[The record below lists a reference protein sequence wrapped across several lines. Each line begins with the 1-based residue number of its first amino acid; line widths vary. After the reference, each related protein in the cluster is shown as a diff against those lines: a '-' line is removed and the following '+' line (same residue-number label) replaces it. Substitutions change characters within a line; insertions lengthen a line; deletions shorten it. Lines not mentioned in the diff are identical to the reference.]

1 MTNKR
6 DYYETLEIQKNA
18 SKDEIKNTYRKL
30 ALKYHPDR
38 NKSPGAEEKFKE
50 ISEAYA
56 VLSDDEKRKK
66 YDTYG
71 HVGSEDVFRGSEA
84 NFEEIFRD
92 MGFGG
97 FAKTI
102 FEQMFG
108 GRGGGA
114 GGFEGSTNPFGG
126 FSFNIG
132 GNRRKGRDILY
143 DMELSLEDVVRGK
156 KDEIELPKFESC
168 NDCGGTGAAQG
179 TKPRTCN
186 TCNGQGQTRR
196 VYNQNRFS
204 TFIWL
209 EPCQTCS
216 GKGQMIDKPCTTC
229 LGSGKIKQN
238 KKLKIN
244 IPSGVEDGMTLQ
256 LTGEG
261 EYSEQGPPGDLLIRL
276 HVLPH
281 NLFERLEDGHVLYNL
296 NLDYPNLVLGTEI
309 KVPTLHGYEKLKI
322 PGGTQANTI
331 LKIKGKGLPRYGTYG
346 KGDQLVRI
354 LVKIPNNLTE
364 KQKLLLKELNKEFS
378 KYE

>member
-6 DYYETLEIQKNA
+6 DYYEVLEISKNA
-18 SKDEIKNTYRKL
+18 SKDEIKNAYRKL
-30 ALKYHPDR
+30 ALKFHPDR

-56 VLSDDEKRKK
+56 VLSDDEKRTR

-71 HVGSEDVFRGSEA
+71 HVGPEDAFRGSEA

-108 GRGGGA
+108 GRGGG
-114 GGFEGSTNPFGG
+114 GGFEGSDPFGG

-132 GNRRKGRDILY
+132 GNRRKGRDVLY
-143 DMELSLEDVVRGK
+143 DMELSLEDILQGK
-156 KDEIELPKFESC
+156 KDEIELPKFEKC
-168 NDCGGTGAAQG
+168 NNCGGTGAAHG
-179 TKPRTCN
+179 TKPRICN

-204 TFIWL
+204 TFISL
-209 EPCQTCS
+209 EPCQACS
-216 GKGQMIDKPCTTC
+216 GKGQVIDKPCNSC

-238 KKLKIN
+238 KKIKLN
-244 IPSGVEDGMTLQ
+244 IPAGVEDGMTLQ

-281 NLFERLEDGHVLYNL
+281 NLFERLDDGHVLYNL
-296 NLDYPNLVLGTEI
+296 NLDYPSLVLGTEI
-309 KVPTLHGYEKLKI
+309 KIPTLHGHEKLKI
-322 PGGTQANTI
+322 PAGTQANTI

-346 KGDQLVRI
+346 KGDQLIRI
-354 LVKIPNNLTE
+354 QVKIPHTITE
-364 KQKLLLKELNKEFS
+364 KQRLLLKELNKEFANY
-378 KYE
+378 K

>member
-6 DYYETLEIQKNA
+6 DYYEVLEIQKNA
-18 SKDEIKNTYRKL
+18 SKEDIKNAYRRL
-30 ALKYHPDR
+30 ALKFHPDR

-56 VLSDDEKRKK
+56 VLSDNEKKAK

-71 HVGSEDVFRGSEA
+71 HVGTEDVFRGSEST
-84 NFEEIFRD
+84 FEEIFKD

-108 GRGGGA
+108 GRGGR
-114 GGFEGSTNPFGG
+114 FDSSDPFGG
-126 FSFNIG
+126 FGFNIG

-143 DMELSLEDVVRGK
+143 DMELSLEDVINGK
-156 KDEIELPKFESC
+156 KDEIELPKFDRCS
-168 NDCGGTGAAQG
+168 NCGGTGAAKG
-179 TKPRTCN
+179 TKPRICSN
-186 TCNGQGQTRR
+186 CNGQGQTRR

-204 TFIWL
+204 TFISL

-216 GKGQMIDKPCTTC
+216 GKGQVIDKPCNTC
-229 LGSGKIKQN
+229 LGSGKVKQN

-244 IPSGVEDGMTLQ
+244 IPAGVEDGMTLQ

-261 EYSEQGPPGDLLIRL
+261 EYSEEGPPGDLLIRL

-296 NLDYPNLVLGTEI
+296 NLDYPSLVLGTEI

-322 PGGTQANTI
+322 APGTQANAI
-331 LKIKGKGLPRYGTYG
+331 LKLKGKGLPRYGTYG

-354 LVKIPNNLTE
+354 QVKIPSHITE
-364 KQKLLLKELNKEFS
+364 KQKFLLKELNKEFT
-378 KYE
+378 K

>member
-6 DYYETLEIQKNA
+6 DYYEVLEISKNA
-18 SKDEIKNTYRKL
+18 SKDEIKNAYRKL
-30 ALKYHPDR
+30 ALKLHPDR

-56 VLSDDEKRKK
+56 VLSDDEKRTR

-71 HVGSEDVFRGSEA
+71 HVGPEDAFRGSEA

-108 GRGGGA
+108 GRGGG
-114 GGFEGSTNPFGG
+114 GFEGSDPFGG

-132 GNRRKGRDILY
+132 GNRRKGRDVLY
-143 DMELSLEDVVRGK
+143 DMELSLEDILQGK
-156 KDEIELPKFESC
+156 KDEIELPKFEKC
-168 NDCGGTGAAQG
+168 NNCGGTGAAHG
-179 TKPRTCN
+179 TKPRICN

-204 TFIWL
+204 TFISL
-209 EPCQTCS
+209 EPCQACS
-216 GKGQMIDKPCTTC
+216 GKGQVIDKPCNSC

-238 KKLKIN
+238 KKIKLN
-244 IPSGVEDGMTLQ
+244 IPAGVEDGMTLQ

-281 NLFERLEDGHVLYNL
+281 NLFERLDDGHVLYNL
-296 NLDYPNLVLGTEI
+296 NLDYPSLVLGTEI
-309 KVPTLHGYEKLKI
+309 KIPTLHGHEKLKI
-322 PGGTQANTI
+322 PAGTQANTI

-354 LVKIPNNLTE
+354 QVKIPHTITE
-364 KQKLLLKELNKEFS
+364 KQRLLLKELNKEFANY
-378 KYE
+378 K

>member
-1 MTNKR
+1 MSNKR
-6 DYYETLEIQKNA
+6 DYYEVLEIQKNA
-18 SKDEIKNTYRKL
+18 SKDDIKNSYRKL
-30 ALKYHPDR
+30 ALKFHPDR
-38 NKSPGAEEKFKE
+38 NKAPGAEEKFKE

-56 VLSDDEKRKK
+56 VLSDDEKRKR

-71 HVGSEDVFRGSEA
+71 HVGADDAFRGSEA
-84 NFEEIFRD
+84 NFEEVFRD

-108 GRGGGA
+108 GRGGG
-114 GGFEGSTNPFGG
+114 GFEGSDPFGG

-132 GNRRKGRDILY
+132 GNRRKGRDVLY
-143 DMELSLEDVVRGK
+143 DMELSLEDVLEGK
-156 KDEIELPKFESC
+156 KDEIELPKFEKCNSC
-168 NDCGGTGAAQG
+168 DGTGAARG

-204 TFIWL
+204 TFISL
-209 EPCQTCS
+209 EPCQVCN
-216 GKGQMIDKPCTTC
+216 GKGQVIDKPCNSC

-238 KKLKIN
+238 KKIKVN
-244 IPSGVEDGMTLQ
+244 IPAGVEDGMTLQ

-281 NLFERLEDGHVLYNL
+281 NLFERLDDGHVLYNL
-296 NLDYPNLVLGTEI
+296 DLDYPSLVLGTEI
-309 KVPTLHGYEKLKI
+309 KIPTLHGHEKLKI
-322 PGGTQANTI
+322 SAGTQANTI
-331 LKIKGKGLPRYGTYG
+331 LKIKGKGLPRYGMYG
-346 KGDQLVRI
+346 KGDQLVRVQ
-354 LVKIPNNLTE
+354 VKIPNNITE
-364 KQKLLLKELNKEFS
+364 KQRLLLKELNKEFA
-378 KYE
+378 KYK

>member
-1 MTNKR
+1 MANKR
-6 DYYETLEIQKNA
+6 DYYEILEIQKNA

-108 GRGGGA
+108 GGRGA
-114 GGFEGSTNPFGG
+114 GGFEGSTNPFSG
-126 FSFNIG
+126 FGFNIG

-168 NDCGGTGAAQG
+168 NDCGGTGAAHG

-204 TFIWL
+204 TFISL
-209 EPCQTCS
+209 EPCQTCN
-216 GKGQMIDKPCTTC
+216 GKGQMIDKPCTSC

-296 NLDYPNLVLGTEI
+296 NLDYPSLVLGTEI

-378 KYE
+378 RYE

>member
-1 MTNKR
+1 
-6 DYYETLEIQKNA
+6 
-18 SKDEIKNTYRKL
+18 
-30 ALKYHPDR
+30 
-38 NKSPGAEEKFKE
+38 
-50 ISEAYA
+50 
-56 VLSDDEKRKK
+56 
-66 YDTYG
+66 
-71 HVGSEDVFRGSEA
+71 
-84 NFEEIFRD
+84 
-92 MGFGG
+92 
-97 FAKTI
+97 
-102 FEQMFG
+102 
-108 GRGGGA
+108 
-114 GGFEGSTNPFGG
+114 
-126 FSFNIG
+126 
-132 GNRRKGRDILY
+132 
-143 DMELSLEDVVRGK
+143 MELSLEDVVRGK

-179 TKPRTCN
+179 TKPRTCS

-204 TFIWL
+204 TFISL
-209 EPCQTCS
+209 EPCQTCN

-296 NLDYPNLVLGTEI
+296 NLDYPSLVLGTEI

>member
-6 DYYETLEIQKNA
+6 DYYEVLEVQKNA
-18 SKDEIKNTYRKL
+18 SKDDIKTAYRKL
-30 ALKYHPDR
+30 ALKFHPDR
-38 NKSPGAEEKFKE
+38 NKSPDAEEKFKE

-56 VLSDDEKRKK
+56 VLSDNEKRTK

-71 HVGSEDVFRGSEA
+71 HVGADDAFRGSEA
-84 NFEEIFRD
+84 NFEEIFKD

-108 GRGGGA
+108 GRGGR
-114 GGFEGSTNPFGG
+114 FEGSDPFGG
-126 FSFNIG
+126 FGFNIG

-143 DMELSLEDVVRGK
+143 DMELSLEDVIAGK
-156 KDEIELPKFESC
+156 KDEIELPKFDKC
-168 NDCGGTGAAQG
+168 NNCDGTGAAHG
-179 TKPRTCN
+179 TKPRICS

-204 TFIWL
+204 TFISL

-216 GKGQMIDKPCTTC
+216 GKGQVIDKPCNIC
-229 LGSGKIKQN
+229 LGAGKVKQN

-244 IPSGVEDGMTLQ
+244 IPAGVEDGMTLQ

-281 NLFERLEDGHVLYNL
+281 TLFERLEDGHILYNL
-296 NLDYPNLVLGTEI
+296 NLDYPSLVLGTEI
-309 KVPTLHGYEKLKI
+309 KIPTLHGNEKLKI
-322 PGGTQANTI
+322 AAGTQTNTI
-331 LKIKGKGLPRYGTYG
+331 LKLKGKGLPRYGTYG
-346 KGDQLVRI
+346 KGDQLVRVQ
-354 LVKIPNNLTE
+354 VKIPNHITE
-364 KQKLLLKELNKEFS
+364 KQKFLLKELNKEFAT
-378 KYE
+378 

>member
-1 MTNKR
+1 MANKR
-6 DYYETLEIQKNA
+6 DYYEILEIQKNA

-56 VLSDDEKRKK
+56 VLSDDEKRKR

-71 HVGSEDVFRGSEA
+71 HVGAEDVFRGSEA
-84 NFEEIFRD
+84 NFEEVFRD

-102 FEQMFG
+102 FEQMFS
-108 GRGGGA
+108 GRGGA

-168 NDCGGTGAAQG
+168 NDCGGTGAARG

-204 TFIWL
+204 TFISL
-209 EPCQTCS
+209 EPCQTCN
-216 GKGQMIDKPCTTC
+216 GKGQTIDKPCTIC

-244 IPSGVEDGMTLQ
+244 IPSGIEDGMTLQ

-296 NLDYPNLVLGTEI
+296 NLDYPSLVLGTEI

-322 PGGTQANTI
+322 PEGTQANTI

>member
-1 MTNKR
+1 MANKR
-6 DYYETLEIQKNA
+6 DYYEILELQKNA

-108 GRGGGA
+108 GGRGA
-114 GGFEGSTNPFGG
+114 GGFEGSTNPFSG
-126 FSFNIG
+126 FGFNIG

-168 NDCGGTGAAQG
+168 NDCGGTGAAHG

-204 TFIWL
+204 TFISL
-209 EPCQTCS
+209 EPCQTCN
-216 GKGQMIDKPCTTC
+216 GKGQMIDKPCTSC

-276 HVLPH
+276 YVLPH

-296 NLDYPNLVLGTEI
+296 NLDYPSLVLGTEI

-378 KYE
+378 RYE

>member
-1 MTNKR
+1 MANKR
-6 DYYETLEIQKNA
+6 DYYEILEIQKNA

-38 NKSPGAEEKFKE
+38 NKSPNAEEKFKE

-71 HVGSEDVFRGSEA
+71 HVGQEDVFRGSEA

-108 GRGGGA
+108 GRGGRA
-114 GGFEGSTNPFGG
+114 GGFEGSTDPFSG

-132 GNRRKGRDILY
+132 GSRRKGRDILY
-143 DMELSLEDVVRGK
+143 DMELSLEDVLRGK

-168 NDCGGTGAAQG
+168 NDCGGTGAAHG

-186 TCNGQGQTRR
+186 ICNGQGQTRR

-204 TFIWL
+204 TFISL
-209 EPCQTCS
+209 EPCQTCN
-216 GKGQMIDKPCTTC
+216 GKGQVIDKPCTIC

-261 EYSEQGPPGDLLIRL
+261 EYSEQGPSGDLLIRL

-281 NLFERLEDGHVLYNL
+281 NSFERLEDGHVLYNL
-296 NLDYPNLVLGTEI
+296 NLDYPSLVLGTEF

-322 PGGTQANTI
+322 PAGTQANTI

-354 LVKIPNNLTE
+354 LVKIPNNITE
-364 KQKLLLKELNKEFS
+364 KQKLLLKELNKEFE

>member
-6 DYYETLEIQKNA
+6 DYYEILDIQKNA
-18 SKDEIKNTYRKL
+18 SKDEIKNAYRKL
-30 ALKYHPDR
+30 ALKFHPDR
-38 NKSPGAEEKFKE
+38 NKSPDAEEKFKE

-56 VLSDDEKRKK
+56 VLSDDEKRTR

-71 HVGSEDVFRGSEA
+71 HVGSDDAFRGSEA
-84 NFEEIFRD
+84 NFEEVFRD

-108 GRGGGA
+108 GRGGG
-114 GGFEGSTNPFGG
+114 GGFGGSDPFGG

-143 DMELSLEDVVRGK
+143 DMEFSLEDVLHGK
-156 KDEIELPKFESC
+156 NDEIELPKFEKC
-168 NDCGGTGAAQG
+168 NNCDGTGAAHG

-204 TFIWL
+204 TFISL
-209 EPCQTCS
+209 EPCQTCN
-216 GKGQMIDKPCTTC
+216 GKGQVIDKPCNNC

-244 IPSGVEDGMTLQ
+244 IPAGVEDGMTLQ

-276 HVLPH
+276 HILPH

-309 KVPTLHGYEKLKI
+309 KIPTLHGHEKLKI
-322 PGGTQANTI
+322 PAGTQANTI

-354 LVKIPNNLTE
+354 QVTIPNNITE
-364 KQKLLLKELNKEFS
+364 KQRLLLKELNKEFE
-378 KYE
+378 KYK

>member
-1 MTNKR
+1 MTNKQ
-6 DYYETLEIQKNA
+6 DYYEVLEISKNA
-18 SKDEIKNTYRKL
+18 SKDEIKNAYRKL
-30 ALKYHPDR
+30 ALKFHPDR

-56 VLSDDEKRKK
+56 VLSDDEKRTR

-71 HVGSEDVFRGSEA
+71 HVGPEDAFRGSEA

-108 GRGGGA
+108 GRGGG
-114 GGFEGSTNPFGG
+114 GFEGSDPFGG

-132 GNRRKGRDILY
+132 GNRRKGRDVLY
-143 DMELSLEDVVRGK
+143 DMELSLEDILQGK
-156 KDEIELPKFESC
+156 KDEIELPKFEKC
-168 NDCGGTGAAQG
+168 NNCGGTGAAHG
-179 TKPRTCN
+179 TKPRICN

-204 TFIWL
+204 TFISL
-209 EPCQTCS
+209 EPCQACS
-216 GKGQMIDKPCTTC
+216 GKGQVIDKPCNSC

-238 KKLKIN
+238 KKIKLN
-244 IPSGVEDGMTLQ
+244 IPAGVEDGMTLQ

-281 NLFERLEDGHVLYNL
+281 NLFERLDDGHVLYNL
-296 NLDYPNLVLGTEI
+296 NLDYPSLVLGTEI
-309 KVPTLHGYEKLKI
+309 KIPTLHGHEKLKI
-322 PGGTQANTI
+322 PAGTQANTI

-354 LVKIPNNLTE
+354 QVKIPHTITE
-364 KQKLLLKELNKEFS
+364 KQRLLLKELNKEFANY
-378 KYE
+378 K

>member
-1 MTNKR
+1 MSNKR
-6 DYYETLEIQKNA
+6 DYYEVLEIQKNA
-18 SKDEIKNTYRKL
+18 NKDDIKNSYRKL
-30 ALKYHPDR
+30 ALKFHPDR

-56 VLSDDEKRKK
+56 VLSDDEKRKR

-71 HVGSEDVFRGSEA
+71 HVGADDAFRGSEA
-84 NFEEIFRD
+84 NFEEVFRD

-108 GRGGGA
+108 GRGGG
-114 GGFEGSTNPFGG
+114 GGFEGSDPFGG

-132 GNRRKGRDILY
+132 GNRRKGRDVLY
-143 DMELSLEDVVRGK
+143 DMELSLEDVLEGK
-156 KDEIELPKFESC
+156 KDEIELPKFEKCNSC
-168 NDCGGTGAAQG
+168 DGTGAARG

-204 TFIWL
+204 TFISL
-209 EPCQTCS
+209 EPCQVCN
-216 GKGQMIDKPCTTC
+216 GKGQVIDKPCNNC

-238 KKLKIN
+238 KKIKVN
-244 IPSGVEDGMTLQ
+244 IPAGVEDGMTLQ

-261 EYSEQGPPGDLLIRL
+261 EYSEQGPSGDLLIRL

-281 NLFERLEDGHVLYNL
+281 NSFERLDDGHVLYNL
-296 NLDYPNLVLGTEI
+296 DLDYPSLVLGTEI
-309 KVPTLHGYEKLKI
+309 KIPTLHGNEKLKI
-322 PGGTQANTI
+322 PAGTQANTI

-354 LVKIPNNLTE
+354 QVKIPNNITE
-364 KQKLLLKELNKEFS
+364 KQKLLLKELNKEFA
-378 KYE
+378 KYK

>member
-1 MTNKR
+1 MANKR
-6 DYYETLEIQKNA
+6 DYYEILELQKNA

-56 VLSDDEKRKK
+56 VLSDDEKRKR

-108 GRGGGA
+108 GGRGT
-114 GGFEGSTNPFGG
+114 GGFEGSTNPFSG
-126 FSFNIG
+126 FGFNIG

-143 DMELSLEDVVRGK
+143 DMELSLEDIVRGK

-168 NDCGGTGAAQG
+168 NDCSGTGAARG

-204 TFIWL
+204 TFISL
-209 EPCQTCS
+209 EPCQTCN
-216 GKGQMIDKPCTTC
+216 GKGQMIDKPCTSC

-281 NLFERLEDGHVLYNL
+281 NLFERLEDGHILYNL
-296 NLDYPNLVLGTEI
+296 NLDYPSLVLGTEI

-378 KYE
+378 RYE

>member
-1 MTNKR
+1 MANKR
-6 DYYETLEIQKNA
+6 DYYEILEIQKNA

-56 VLSDDEKRKK
+56 VLSDDEKRKR

-71 HVGSEDVFRGSEA
+71 HVGAEDVFRGSEA

-102 FEQMFG
+102 FEQMFS
-108 GRGGGA
+108 GRGGA

-179 TKPRTCN
+179 TKPRTCS

-204 TFIWL
+204 TFISL
-209 EPCQTCS
+209 EPCQTCN
-216 GKGQMIDKPCTTC
+216 GKGQTIDKPCTIC

-244 IPSGVEDGMTLQ
+244 IPSGIEDGMTLQ

-296 NLDYPNLVLGTEI
+296 NLDYPSLVLGTEI

-354 LVKIPNNLTE
+354 SVKIPNNLTE

>member
-1 MTNKR
+1 MTNKQ
-6 DYYETLEIQKNA
+6 DYYEVLEISKNA
-18 SKDEIKNTYRKL
+18 SKDEIKNAYRKL
-30 ALKYHPDR
+30 ALKFHPDR

-56 VLSDDEKRKK
+56 VLSDDEKRTR

-71 HVGSEDVFRGSEA
+71 HVGPEDAFRGSEA

-108 GRGGGA
+108 GRGGG
-114 GGFEGSTNPFGG
+114 GFEGSDPFGG

-132 GNRRKGRDILY
+132 GNRRKGRDVLY
-143 DMELSLEDVVRGK
+143 DMELSLEDVLQGK
-156 KDEIELPKFESC
+156 KDEIELPKFEKC
-168 NDCGGTGAAQG
+168 NNCGGTGAAHG
-179 TKPRTCN
+179 TKPRICN

-204 TFIWL
+204 TFISL
-209 EPCQTCS
+209 EPCQACS
-216 GKGQMIDKPCTTC
+216 GKGQVIDKPCNSC

-238 KKLKIN
+238 KKIKLN
-244 IPSGVEDGMTLQ
+244 IPAGVEDGMTLQ

-281 NLFERLEDGHVLYNL
+281 NLFERLDDGHVLYNL
-296 NLDYPNLVLGTEI
+296 NLDYPSLVLGTEI
-309 KVPTLHGYEKLKI
+309 KIPTLHGHEKLKI
-322 PGGTQANTI
+322 PAGTQANTI

-354 LVKIPNNLTE
+354 QVKIPHTITE
-364 KQKLLLKELNKEFS
+364 KQRLLLKELNKEFANY
-378 KYE
+378 K

>member
-1 MTNKR
+1 
-6 DYYETLEIQKNA
+6 
-18 SKDEIKNTYRKL
+18 
-30 ALKYHPDR
+30 
-38 NKSPGAEEKFKE
+38 
-50 ISEAYA
+50 
-56 VLSDDEKRKK
+56 
-66 YDTYG
+66 
-71 HVGSEDVFRGSEA
+71 
-84 NFEEIFRD
+84 

-114 GGFEGSTNPFGG
+114 RGFEGSTNPFGG

-179 TKPRTCN
+179 TKPRTCS

-204 TFIWL
+204 TFISL
-209 EPCQTCS
+209 EPCQTCN
-216 GKGQMIDKPCTTC
+216 GKGQMIDKPCTSC

-322 PGGTQANTI
+322 SGGTQANTI

>member
-6 DYYETLEIQKNA
+6 DYYEVLEISKNA
-18 SKDEIKNTYRKL
+18 SKDEIKNAYRKL
-30 ALKYHPDR
+30 ALKFHPDR

-56 VLSDDEKRKK
+56 VLSDDEKRTR

-71 HVGSEDVFRGSEA
+71 HVGPEDAFRGSEA

-108 GRGGGA
+108 GRGGG
-114 GGFEGSTNPFGG
+114 GFEGSDPFGG
-126 FSFNIG
+126 FNFNIG
-132 GNRRKGRDILY
+132 GNRRKGRDVLY
-143 DMELSLEDVVRGK
+143 DMELSLEDVLVGK
-156 KDEIELPKFESC
+156 KDEIELPKFEKC
-168 NDCGGTGAAQG
+168 NNCGGTGAAYG
-179 TKPRTCN
+179 TKPRICN

-204 TFIWL
+204 TFISL
-209 EPCQTCS
+209 EPCQACS
-216 GKGQMIDKPCTTC
+216 GKGQVIDKPCNIC

-238 KKLKIN
+238 KKIKIN
-244 IPSGVEDGMTLQ
+244 IPAGVEDGMTLQ

-276 HVLPH
+276 HILPH

-296 NLDYPNLVLGTEI
+296 NLDYPSLVLGTEI
-309 KVPTLHGYEKLKI
+309 KIPTLHGYEKLKI
-322 PGGTQANTI
+322 SAGTQTNTI

-354 LVKIPNNLTE
+354 QVKIPNNITE
-364 KQKLLLKELNKEFS
+364 KQRLLLKELNKEFA
-378 KYE
+378 KYK

>member
-6 DYYETLEIQKNA
+6 DYYEVLEIQKNA
-18 SKDEIKNTYRKL
+18 SKEDIKNAYRRL
-30 ALKYHPDR
+30 ALKFHPDR

-56 VLSDDEKRKK
+56 VLSDNEKKAK

-71 HVGSEDVFRGSEA
+71 HVGTEDVFRGSEST
-84 NFEEIFRD
+84 FEEIFKD

-108 GRGGGA
+108 GRGGR
-114 GGFEGSTNPFGG
+114 FDSSDPFGG
-126 FSFNIG
+126 FGFNIG

-143 DMELSLEDVVRGK
+143 DMELSLEDVINGK
-156 KDEIELPKFESC
+156 KDEIELPKFDRCS
-168 NDCGGTGAAQG
+168 NCGGTGAAKG
-179 TKPRTCN
+179 TKPRICSN
-186 TCNGQGQTRR
+186 CNGQGQTRR

-204 TFIWL
+204 TFISL

-216 GKGQMIDKPCTTC
+216 GKGQVIDKPCNTC
-229 LGSGKIKQN
+229 LGSGKVKQN

-244 IPSGVEDGMTLQ
+244 IPAGVEDGMTLQ

-261 EYSEQGPPGDLLIRL
+261 EYSEEGPPGDLLIRL

-296 NLDYPNLVLGTEI
+296 NLDYPSLVLGTEI

-322 PGGTQANTI
+322 APGTQANAI
-331 LKIKGKGLPRYGTYG
+331 LKLKGKGLPRYGTYV
-346 KGDQLVRI
+346 KGDQLIRI
-354 LVKIPNNLTE
+354 QVKIPNHIAE
-364 KQKLLLKELNKEFS
+364 KQKFLLKELNKGFA
-378 KYE
+378 K

>member
-6 DYYETLEIQKNA
+6 DYYEVLEVQKNA
-18 SKDEIKNTYRKL
+18 SKDDIKTAYRKL
-30 ALKYHPDR
+30 ALKFHPDR
-38 NKSPGAEEKFKE
+38 NKSPDAEEKFKE

-56 VLSDDEKRKK
+56 VLSDNEKRTK

-71 HVGSEDVFRGSEA
+71 HVGADDAFRGSEA
-84 NFEEIFRD
+84 NFEEIFKD

-108 GRGGGA
+108 GRGGR
-114 GGFEGSTNPFGG
+114 FEGSDPFGG
-126 FSFNIG
+126 FGFNIG

-143 DMELSLEDVVRGK
+143 DMELSLEDVIAGK
-156 KDEIELPKFESC
+156 KDEIELPKFDKC
-168 NDCGGTGAAQG
+168 NNCGGTGAAPG
-179 TKPRTCN
+179 TKPRICS

-204 TFIWL
+204 TFISL

-216 GKGQMIDKPCTTC
+216 GKGQVIDKPCNIC
-229 LGSGKIKQN
+229 LGAGKVKQN

-244 IPSGVEDGMTLQ
+244 IPAGVEDGMTLQ

-281 NLFERLEDGHVLYNL
+281 TLFERLEDGHVLYNL
-296 NLDYPNLVLGTEI
+296 NLDYPSLVLGTEI
-309 KVPTLHGYEKLKI
+309 KIPTLHGNEKLKI
-322 PGGTQANTI
+322 AAGTQTNTI
-331 LKIKGKGLPRYGTYG
+331 LKLKGKGLPRYGTYG
-346 KGDQLVRI
+346 KGDQLVRVQ
-354 LVKIPNNLTE
+354 VKIPNHITE
-364 KQKLLLKELNKEFS
+364 KQKFLLKELNKEFAT
-378 KYE
+378 

>member
-1 MTNKR
+1 MANKR
-6 DYYETLEIQKNA
+6 DYYEILELQKNA

-108 GRGGGA
+108 GGRGA
-114 GGFEGSTNPFGG
+114 GGFEGSTNPFSG
-126 FSFNIG
+126 FGFNIG

-168 NDCGGTGAAQG
+168 NDCGGTGAARG

-204 TFIWL
+204 TFISL
-209 EPCQTCS
+209 EPCQTCN
-216 GKGQMIDKPCTTC
+216 GKGQMIDKPCTSC

-296 NLDYPNLVLGTEI
+296 NLDYPSLVLGTEI

-322 PGGTQANTI
+322 PGGTQVNTI

-378 KYE
+378 RYE

>member
-1 MTNKR
+1 MSNKR
-6 DYYETLEIQKNA
+6 DYYEVLEVQKSA
-18 SKDEIKNTYRKL
+18 SKDDIKNAYRKL
-30 ALKYHPDR
+30 ALKFHPDR
-38 NKSPGAEEKFKE
+38 NKSPGAEDKFKE

-56 VLSDDEKRKK
+56 VLSDDEKRRK

-71 HVGSEDVFRGSEA
+71 HVGADDAFRGSEA

-108 GRGGGA
+108 GRGGG
-114 GGFEGSTNPFGG
+114 GFEGSDPFGG

-143 DMELSLEDVVRGK
+143 DMELSLEDVLQGK
-156 KDEIELPKFESC
+156 KDEIELPKFEKC
-168 NDCGGTGAAQG
+168 TNCDGTGAAHG
-179 TKPRTCN
+179 TKPRICN

-204 TFIWL
+204 TFISL
-209 EPCQTCS
+209 EPCQVCN
-216 GKGQMIDKPCTTC
+216 GKGQVIDKPCNIC
-229 LGSGKIKQN
+229 LGSGKTKQN
-238 KKLKIN
+238 KKIKVN
-244 IPSGVEDGMTLQ
+244 IPAGVEDGMTLQ

-261 EYSEQGPPGDLLIRL
+261 EYSEQGPSGDLLIRL

-281 NLFERLEDGHVLYNL
+281 NLFERLDDGHVLYNL
-296 NLDYPNLVLGTEI
+296 DLDYPSLVLGTEI
-309 KVPTLHGYEKLKI
+309 KIPTLHGNEKLKI
-322 PGGTQANTI
+322 PAGTQANTI

-346 KGDQLVRI
+346 KGDQLVRVQ
-354 LVKIPNNLTE
+354 VKIPNNITE
-364 KQKLLLKELNKEFS
+364 KQKLLLKELNKEFA
-378 KYE
+378 KYK

>member
-1 MTNKR
+1 
-6 DYYETLEIQKNA
+6 
-18 SKDEIKNTYRKL
+18 
-30 ALKYHPDR
+30 
-38 NKSPGAEEKFKE
+38 
-50 ISEAYA
+50 
-56 VLSDDEKRKK
+56 
-66 YDTYG
+66 
-71 HVGSEDVFRGSEA
+71 
-84 NFEEIFRD
+84 

-108 GRGGGA
+108 GRGGA
-114 GGFEGSTNPFGG
+114 GGFEGSTNPFSG
-126 FSFNIG
+126 FGFNIG

-168 NDCGGTGAAQG
+168 NDCSGTGAAHG

-204 TFIWL
+204 TFISL
-209 EPCQTCS
+209 EPCQTCN

-296 NLDYPNLVLGTEI
+296 NLDYPSLVLGTEI

>member
-1 MTNKR
+1 MSNKQ
-6 DYYETLEIQKNA
+6 DYYEVLEIQKNA
-18 SKDEIKNTYRKL
+18 SKDDIKNSYRKL
-30 ALKYHPDR
+30 ALKFHPDR

-56 VLSDDEKRKK
+56 VLSDDEKRKR

-71 HVGSEDVFRGSEA
+71 HVGADDAFRGSEA
-84 NFEEIFRD
+84 NFEEVFRD

-108 GRGGGA
+108 GRGGG
-114 GGFEGSTNPFGG
+114 GFEGSDPFGG

-132 GNRRKGRDILY
+132 GNRRKGRDVLY
-143 DMELSLEDVVRGK
+143 DMELSLEDVLEGK
-156 KDEIELPKFESC
+156 KDEIELPKFEKCNSC
-168 NDCGGTGAAQG
+168 DGTGAARG

-204 TFIWL
+204 TFISL
-209 EPCQTCS
+209 EPCQVCN
-216 GKGQMIDKPCTTC
+216 GKGQVIDKPCNSC

-238 KKLKIN
+238 KKIKIN
-244 IPSGVEDGMTLQ
+244 IPAGVEDGMTLQ

-261 EYSEQGPPGDLLIRL
+261 EYSEQGPSGDLLIRL

-281 NLFERLEDGHVLYNL
+281 NSFERLDDGHVLYNL
-296 NLDYPNLVLGTEI
+296 DLDYPSLVLGTEI
-309 KVPTLHGYEKLKI
+309 KIPTLHGYEKLKI
-322 PGGTQANTI
+322 PAGTQANTI
-331 LKIKGKGLPRYGTYG
+331 LKIKGKGLPRYGMYG
-346 KGDQLVRI
+346 KGDQLVRVQ
-354 LVKIPNNLTE
+354 VKIPNNITE
-364 KQKLLLKELNKEFS
+364 KQRLLLKELNKEFA
-378 KYE
+378 KYN

>member
-1 MTNKR
+1 MSNKR
-6 DYYETLEIQKNA
+6 DYYEVLEIQKNA
-18 SKDEIKNTYRKL
+18 SKDEIKNSYRKL
-30 ALKYHPDR
+30 ALKFHPDR

-56 VLSDDEKRKK
+56 VLSDEEKRKR

-71 HVGSEDVFRGSEA
+71 HVGADDAFRGSEA
-84 NFEEIFRD
+84 NFEEVFRD

-108 GRGGGA
+108 GRGGG
-114 GGFEGSTNPFGG
+114 FEGSDPFGG

-132 GNRRKGRDILY
+132 GNRRKGRDVLY
-143 DMELSLEDVVRGK
+143 DMELSLEDVLEGK
-156 KDEIELPKFESC
+156 KDEIELPKFEKCNSC
-168 NDCGGTGAAQG
+168 DGTGAARG

-204 TFIWL
+204 TFISL
-209 EPCQTCS
+209 EPCQVCH
-216 GKGQMIDKPCTTC
+216 GKGQVIDKPCNSC

-238 KKLKIN
+238 KKIKIN
-244 IPSGVEDGMTLQ
+244 IPAGVEDGMTLQ

-281 NLFERLEDGHVLYNL
+281 NSFERLDDGHVLYNL
-296 NLDYPNLVLGTEI
+296 DLDYPSLVLGTEI
-309 KVPTLHGYEKLKI
+309 KIPTLHGHEKLKI
-322 PGGTQANTI
+322 PAGTQANTI
-331 LKIKGKGLPRYGTYG
+331 LKIKGKGLPRYGMYG
-346 KGDQLVRI
+346 KGDQLVRVQ
-354 LVKIPNNLTE
+354 VKIPNNITE
-364 KQKLLLKELNKEFS
+364 KQRLLLKELNKEFA
-378 KYE
+378 KYK

>member
-6 DYYETLEIQKNA
+6 DYYEVLEISKNA
-18 SKDEIKNTYRKL
+18 SKDEIKNAYRKL
-30 ALKYHPDR
+30 ALKFHPDR

-56 VLSDDEKRKK
+56 VLSDDEKRTR

-71 HVGSEDVFRGSEA
+71 HVGPEDAFRGSEA

-108 GRGGGA
+108 GRGGG
-114 GGFEGSTNPFGG
+114 GFEGSDPFGG

-132 GNRRKGRDILY
+132 GNRRKGRDVLY
-143 DMELSLEDVVRGK
+143 DMELSLEDVLQGK
-156 KDEIELPKFESC
+156 KDEIELPKFEKC
-168 NDCGGTGAAQG
+168 NNCGGTGAAHG
-179 TKPRTCN
+179 TKPRICN

-204 TFIWL
+204 TFISL
-209 EPCQTCS
+209 EPCQACS
-216 GKGQMIDKPCTTC
+216 GKGQVIDKPCNSC

-238 KKLKIN
+238 KKIKLN
-244 IPSGVEDGMTLQ
+244 IPAGVEDGMTLQ

-281 NLFERLEDGHVLYNL
+281 NLFERLDDGHVLYNL
-296 NLDYPNLVLGTEI
+296 NLDYPSLVLGTEI
-309 KVPTLHGYEKLKI
+309 KIPTLHGHEKLKI
-322 PGGTQANTI
+322 PAGTQANTI

-354 LVKIPNNLTE
+354 QVKIPHTITE
-364 KQKLLLKELNKEFS
+364 KQRLLLKELNKEFANY
-378 KYE
+378 K

>member
-6 DYYETLEIQKNA
+6 DYYEVLEISKNA
-18 SKDEIKNTYRKL
+18 NKDEIKNAYRKL
-30 ALKYHPDR
+30 ALKFHPDR

-56 VLSDDEKRKK
+56 VLSDDEKRTR

-71 HVGSEDVFRGSEA
+71 HVGPEDAFRGSEA

-108 GRGGGA
+108 GRGGG
-114 GGFEGSTNPFGG
+114 GFEGSDPFGG

-132 GNRRKGRDILY
+132 GNRRKGRDVLY
-143 DMELSLEDVVRGK
+143 DMELSLEDVLQGK
-156 KDEIELPKFESC
+156 KDEIELPKFEKC
-168 NDCGGTGAAQG
+168 NNCGGTGAAHG
-179 TKPRTCN
+179 TKPRICN

-204 TFIWL
+204 TFISL
-209 EPCQTCS
+209 EPCQACS
-216 GKGQMIDKPCTTC
+216 GKGQIIDKPCNSC

-238 KKLKIN
+238 KKIKLN
-244 IPSGVEDGMTLQ
+244 IPAGVEDGMTLQ

-281 NLFERLEDGHVLYNL
+281 NLFERLDDGHVLYNL
-296 NLDYPNLVLGTEI
+296 NLGYPSLVLGTEI
-309 KVPTLHGYEKLKI
+309 KIPTLHGHEKLKI
-322 PGGTQANTI
+322 PAGTQANTI

-354 LVKIPNNLTE
+354 QVKIPHTITE
-364 KQKLLLKELNKEFS
+364 KQRLLLKELNKEFANY
-378 KYE
+378 K

>member
-1 MTNKR
+1 MSNKR
-6 DYYETLEIQKNA
+6 DYYEVLEVQKNA
-18 SKDEIKNTYRKL
+18 SKDDIKNSYRKL
-30 ALKYHPDR
+30 ALKFHPDR

-56 VLSDDEKRKK
+56 VLSDDEKRRR

-71 HVGSEDVFRGSEA
+71 HVGADDAFRGSEA
-84 NFEEIFRD
+84 NFEEVFRD

-108 GRGGGA
+108 GRGGG
-114 GGFEGSTNPFGG
+114 GGFERSDPFGG

-143 DMELSLEDVVRGK
+143 DMELSLEDVLQGK
-156 KDEIELPKFESC
+156 KDEIELPKFDKC
-168 NDCGGTGAAQG
+168 TNCDGTGAAHG

-204 TFIWL
+204 TFISL
-209 EPCQTCS
+209 EPCQVCN
-216 GKGQMIDKPCTTC
+216 GKGQVIDKPCNIC

-238 KKLKIN
+238 KKIKVN
-244 IPSGVEDGMTLQ
+244 IPAGVEDGMTLQ

-276 HVLPH
+276 HILPH
-281 NLFERLEDGHVLYNL
+281 NLFERLDDGHLLYNL
-296 NLDYPNLVLGTEI
+296 DLDYPSLVLGTEI
-309 KVPTLHGYEKLKI
+309 KIPTLHGQEKIKI
-322 PGGTQANTI
+322 PEGTQANTI
-331 LKIKGKGLPRYGTYG
+331 LKIKGKGLPRYGAYG

-354 LVKIPNNLTE
+354 QVKIPNNITE
-364 KQKLLLKELNKEFS
+364 KQRLLLKELNKEFANY
-378 KYE
+378 K

>member
-1 MTNKR
+1 MANKR
-6 DYYETLEIQKNA
+6 DYYEILELQKNA

-56 VLSDDEKRKK
+56 VLSDDEKRKR

-108 GRGGGA
+108 GGRGA
-114 GGFEGSTNPFGG
+114 GGFEGSTNPFSG
-126 FSFNIG
+126 FGFNIG

-168 NDCGGTGAAQG
+168 NDCGGTGAAHG

-204 TFIWL
+204 TFISL
-209 EPCQTCS
+209 EPCQTCN
-216 GKGQMIDKPCTTC
+216 GKGQMIDKPCTSC

-296 NLDYPNLVLGTEI
+296 NLDYPSLVLGTEI

-322 PGGTQANTI
+322 SGGTQVNTI

>member
-1 MTNKR
+1 MANKR
-6 DYYETLEIQKNA
+6 DYYEILELQKNA

-108 GRGGGA
+108 GSRGT
-114 GGFEGSTNPFGG
+114 GGFEGSANPFSG
-126 FSFNIG
+126 FGFNIG

-168 NDCGGTGAAQG
+168 NDCGGTGAAHG

-204 TFIWL
+204 TFISL
-209 EPCQTCS
+209 EPCQTCN
-216 GKGQMIDKPCTTC
+216 GKGQMIDKPCTSC

-296 NLDYPNLVLGTEI
+296 NLDYPSLVLGTEI

-378 KYE
+378 RYE